1 MHPIRKNF
9 KEKML
14 LNDKYPH
21 IQQWKNVVYQAF
33 IATTS
38 SVFIP
43 LLVVYITDIDFVFL
57 GLFY

>member
-1 MHPIRKNF
+1 
-9 KEKML
+9 ML